1 MKRAKSLF
9 FSRVFLKQ
17 EGGIREYS
25 VESFRSHKNFTI
37 IKLKG
42 VDTLAQAKEYVG
54 KECLLPEKDL
64 SRLEQGS
71 YYLFQIVGCS
81 VVTVK
86 GIKVGTVKDLLLV
99 KDNQILEVVKQE
111 REILIPFTEEI
122 CIEVNLKKME
132 IVIDPP
138 EGLLE
143 INEI

>member
-1 MKRAKSLF
+1 MKRAGSLF
-9 FSRVFLKQ
+9 FSRVLLKR

-25 VESFRSHKNFTI
+25 VESFRSYKNFTI

-42 VDTLAQAKEYVG
+42 VDTLAQAKEYIG
-54 KECLLPEKDL
+54 QECLLPEEDL
-64 SRLEQGS
+64 YRLEQGS

-86 GIKVGTVKDLLLV
+86 GIKVGIVKDLLLI
-99 KDNQILEVVKQE
+99 KDNHILEIVKQE
-111 REILIPFTEEI
+111 KEILIPFTEEI
-122 CIEVNLKKME
+122 CVEVNLRKKK